1 MMALVFSPYRCVD
14 CGNRFF
20 RMSHRF
26 GAMLA
31 LMTVIGLIVAGIL
44 TAVYILT
51 SDGIAPPPPPSS
63 KPKPAIAAASPGKTV
78 SAQSLAPY
86 AKAAAGDAQSQFDL
100 GMLYLNGEGGAPKNY
115 GEALKWL
122 EQAAKAGH
130 AEARF
135 NLATMYK
142 TGLGAL
148 QNFEQAFHWFEMAAG
163 QNHAEAQFNIAL
175 MHKMGMGIP
184 VDYVKAYTWSNIA
197 AVQGHLGAI
206 NLRDN
211 LLGAMTPQQIAE
223 GQRAS
228 RDWKPS
234 DEKPKQVASPP
245 AKG

>member
-1 MMALVFSPYRCVD
+1 MMALVLSPYRCVD

-20 RMSHRF
+20 KLSHGF

-31 LMTVIGLIVAGIL
+31 LMTVIGFIVAGIL

-51 SDGIAPPPPPSS
+51 SNGIAPPPAAAPKS
-63 KPKPAIAAASPGKTV
+63 KPAVAATPAGKSV

-100 GMLYLNGEGGAPKNY
+100 AMLYLNGEGGAPKNY

-122 EQAAKAGH
+122 EQAAKGGH
-130 AEARF
+130 ADARF
-135 NLATMYK
+135 SLAMMYK
-142 TGLGAL
+142 TGQGAL

-175 MHKMGMGIP
+175 MHKLGLGIP
-184 VDYVKAYTWSNIA
+184 VDYVKSYTWSNIA

-228 RDWKPS
+228 REWKVS

-245 AKG
+245 TKG